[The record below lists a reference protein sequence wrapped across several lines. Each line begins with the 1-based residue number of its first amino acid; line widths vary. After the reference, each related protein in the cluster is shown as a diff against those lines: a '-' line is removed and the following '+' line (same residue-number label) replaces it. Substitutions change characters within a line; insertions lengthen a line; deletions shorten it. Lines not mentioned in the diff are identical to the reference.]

1 MGSLEYIDSFTNS
14 NTALNEFKREVASF
28 DVKMSDAEWSHLSDV
43 IQVKTARKKE
53 VIFSQTQLCR
63 HVIYLMSGIT
73 ATIYL
78 YDDKEVV
85 TRFFQKGNFSTN
97 IVSAESKSLA
107 SDILVAITDVEY
119 LLLPFDFFLDSFFHS
134 NTFGLFVRKKLMGM
148 IIENKK
154 NTTIKTIN
162 DTEIKYQFLE
172 ENYPDILR
180 HTPSK
185 YIAKYLG
192 VTPEGYSRFL
202 SNRRL
207 SEYNSM

>member
-1 MGSLEYIDSFTNS
+1 MSNVIDSGKL
-14 NTALNEFKREVASF
+14 LNDFKSEIASY
-28 DVKMSDAEWSHLSDV
+28 DVSISDQEWNR
-43 IQVKTARKKE
+43 IQDLIKVRKAKRRE
-53 VIFSQTQLCR
+53 VIFNQTERCN

-85 TRFFQKGNFSTN
+85 TRFFQKGNFNTN

-107 SDILVAITDVEY
+107 SDILVAITDIEY
-119 LLLPFDFFLDSFFHS
+119 LLMPFSFFLESFFHS
-134 NTFGLFVRKKLMGM
+134 DSFGLFVRKKIMRM

-172 ENYPDILR
+172 KNYPDIIR
-180 HTPSK
+180 RTPSK
-185 YIAKYLG
+185 YIAKYIGL
-192 VTPEGYSRFL
+192 TPEGYSRFL
-202 SNRRL
+202 SGRRQSSL
-207 SEYNSM
+207 TSI